1 MGIEPGHHR
10 LPSAD
15 VAFLHM
21 DRPTNL
27 MVINFVMLFDEQLD
41 AERLRA
47 VIHTRLVTRYPR
59 FRQLVAEGRGALG
72 GLGPGGPAREP
83 GGPARGPGGPRRN
96 GLRRGKGSGV
106 GGPFLIEDPNFDL
119 DRHLHRRE
127 LPPSEEALRE
137 LVSEL
142 VASPLPREKPL
153 WDMYLID
160 RGGGCA
166 LVVRIH
172 HCIVDGI
179 ALAQVMLSLTD
190 ATPDAPADAPAEL
203 DRLIAARTSHV
214 RAYRRGERALG
225 VAAGA
230 AANARAVAKL
240 LFTPPD
246 ARTALRGRLGV
257 SKQVAWTGRLDIAR
271 VKATARAQGASV
283 NDVLLSAVTGALR
296 RHLLDIGEQPRA
308 VRTLVPFN
316 LRPLEEPIPHELG
329 NRFGLVF
336 LTLPVDIAGTG
347 ERLRELSRR
356 MAAIKSSRE
365 GPVSHVILKGIGLT
379 PRRVE
384 RRIIDLFT
392 AKASAMTTNVPGPR
406 EPVYLAGTPLH
417 AVLVW
422 APVSGSVGITVSIFS
437 YHDGVTIGLLTDA
450 GLVPNP
456 RTITCYAEEE
466 LATLAELQPAGT
478 EPSATASAPLTA

>member
-1 MGIEPGHHR
+1 MQKLVGELIA
-10 LPSAD
+10 LPLA
-15 VAFLHM
+15 
-21 DRPTNL
+21 
-27 MVINFVMLFDEQLD
+27 
-41 AERLRA
+41 
-47 VIHTRLVTRYPR
+47 
-59 FRQLVAEGRGALG
+59 
-72 GLGPGGPAREP
+72 
-83 GGPARGPGGPRRN
+83 
-96 GLRRGKGSGV
+96 
-106 GGPFLIEDPNFDL
+106 
-119 DRHLHRRE
+119 
-127 LPPSEEALRE
+127 
-137 LVSEL
+137 
-142 VASPLPREKPL
+142 REKPL
-153 WDMYLID
+153 WDMHLID

-172 HCIVDGI
+172 HCLVDGI

-190 ATPDAPADAPAEL
+190 ATPEEPVDAPAEL

-214 RAYRRGERALG
+214 RAYRRGERVLG
-225 VAAGA
+225 AAAGA
-230 AANARAVAKL
+230 AANTRALAKL

-246 ARTALRGRLGV
+246 ARTALRGRLGL
-257 SKQVAWTGRLDIAR
+257 SKQVAWTGRLDIAQ
-271 VKATARAQGASV
+271 VKATARAQGVSV
-283 NDVLLSAVTGALR
+283 NDVLLSAITGALR
-296 RHLLDIGEQPRA
+296 RHLQDAGEKPRA

-316 LRPLEEPIPHELG
+316 LRPLDEPIPRELG

-384 RRIIDLFT
+384 RRIIDIFT

-422 APVSGSVGITVSIFS
+422 APVSGSVGMTVSIFS
-437 YHDGVTIGLLTDA
+437 YHDWVTIGLLTDA
-450 GLVPNP
+450 GLVPDP
-456 RTITCYAEEE
+456 QTITRYAVQE
-466 LATLAELQPAGT
+466 LAALAELQPAGSEST
-478 EPSATASAPLTA
+478 GRTSGPVRA